1 MGRNAARRRPVGPS
15 RTGGAARRPYHPPLN
30 ISAVLLA
37 GGESRRMGKDKAMIV
52 FHGKPLWQIQI
63 ELLRKLKPKEILV
76 SARSDLSWRPA
87 DVKLILDASPSR
99 GPLSGLTAALVS
111 METDHLLVLAID
123 LPFMTTE
130 HLRHLC
136 SLTMNGSGV
145 VPLIEGNAE
154 PLAAIYPKE
163 AQAVFCEALQGDNF
177 SLQPIVRKLVARN
190 MLLEIPISGP
200 AREFYRNINEPQD
213 FDGAASLP
221 FGG

>member
-1 MGRNAARRRPVGPS
+1 MGRDAPRRPVGPS
-15 RTGGAARRPYHPPLN
+15 RTGGAARRPYHSPLN

-37 GGESRRMGKDKAMIV
+37 GGESRRMGQDKATV
-52 FHGKPLWQIQI
+52 LFHGKPLWQIQI
-63 ELLRKLKPKEILV
+63 ELLRKLNPKEILV

-87 DVKLILDASPSR
+87 DVELILDTPPSR
-99 GPLSGLTAALVS
+99 GPLSGLAAALTS
-111 METDHLLVLAID
+111 METDHLLALAID

-136 SLTMNGSGV
+136 GFTTNGSGV

-163 AQAVFCEALQGDNF
+163 AQAVFREALQGDNF
-177 SLQPIVRKLVARN
+177 SLQPIVRKLVDRN

-200 AREFYRNINEPQD
+200 AREFYRNVNAPQD
-213 FDGAASLP
+213 FD
-221 FGG
+221 

>member
-1 MGRNAARRRPVGPS
+1 
-15 RTGGAARRPYHPPLN
+15 
-30 ISAVLLA
+30 
-37 GGESRRMGKDKAMIV
+37 MGKDKATIV
-52 FHGKPLWQIQI
+52 FHRKPLWQIQI